1 MSYYYDYDED
11 EEDIVCHPLSGVS
24 FKLSDGASAYI
35 RNVDEWN
42 HRVYLDDESLPNEEE
57 ELPKSLS
64 YEEFAHLDFLSPLE
78 DKLRLFIQKIKTQE
92 IKANPGDIL
101 PLIKI
106 NPTQEDLDRNEALG
120 KTTVLSK
127 DYDPK
132 AIYCY
137 GKKYLRPI
145 YIEKIGSQYLLVLE
159 KAPFS
164 IIPMGL
170 TPKGL
175 LRECNALSYHQD
187 TECYEECPEGIKVH
201 KIEQYCAK
209 AFPELKRY
217 VNQSHFDTVTSR
229 HNYAMSLP
237 SWKDELPLIAS
248 TGPLDEETLEQYKP
262 LIMKAIN
269 ARAYKYKG
277 RGKKIFEQGDVIE
290 IRTRLDSSLLAI
302 VLSSNGKT
310 FYHVRAKIGKRGI
323 ETDCDCPFGEDHS
336 FCKHGIAL
344 LYALANY
351 AGLYLPYDAFL
362 LQNVENRS
370 RGIIAMQAL
379 DDWIYKD

>member
-1 MSYYYDYDED
+1 MSYYYDYDE
-11 EEDIVCHPLSGVS
+11 EGEDIVAHPLFDVS
-24 FKLSDGASAYI
+24 FSLSDGTSAYI
-35 RNVDEWN
+35 RDVDEWN
-42 HRVYLDDESLPNEEE
+42 HRVYLDYESLPNDEE
-57 ELPKSLS
+57 ELPESFS
-64 YEEFAHLDFLSPLE
+64 YEEFVHLDFLSPL
-78 DKLRLFIQKIKTQE
+78 DDRLRLFIQKIKTQE

-106 NPTQEDLDRNEALG
+106 NPTQEDLDRNEVLG
-120 KTTVLSK
+120 KTTILTK

-132 AIYCY
+132 AIYGY
-137 GKKYLRPI
+137 DKKYLRPV
-145 YIEKIGSQYLLVLE
+145 YVEKIGDQYLLLLE
-159 KAPFS
+159 QANVP
-164 IIPMGL
+164 IIPLGL
-170 TPKGL
+170 TPKEL
-175 LRECNALSYHQD
+175 LLECNALAYRQD
-187 TECYEECPEGIKVH
+187 SQCYVECPEGVKVH
-201 KIEQYCAK
+201 RIDEYCAK

-217 VNQSHFDTVTSR
+217 VDQSYFATVTSR

-248 TGPLDEETLEQYKP
+248 TGPLDEEVLEQYKP

-277 RGKKIFEQGDVIE
+277 RGKEIFEQGDVIE
-290 IRTRLDSSLLAI
+290 IRTRPDSSLLSI
-302 VLSSNGKT
+302 VLSSNGKS
-310 FYHVRAKIGKRGI
+310 FYHVHAKIGKRGI

-370 RGIIAMQAL
+370 RGIIATPTH
-379 DDWIYKD
+379 DDGF